1 MFPRGRG
8 PHSCVFVPSGPPF
21 AHATNVLQRV
31 PWPLPPPADSCY
43 TTRAGV
49 QDLKVRSAVSAART
63 SLWLATTTPRA
74 HGHAR
79 PVSLIWLLPYPGLC
93 PWLRERQGP
102 TREAIRKRALGVDHQ
117 AATRPRCATPLYRP
131 GTRQP
136 RRCMR
141 GTALTST
148 HHHYRHCCASRR
160 GGPPPPLRPTPA
172 PRHSL
177 HPPAAIRGSKLRRA
191 ATHTSYL
198 TTRRSGWAPPARRHE
213 QPHLICICRM
223 VAQSTLFF
231 LTRYFSCC
239 TQAAERCAPRNDCR
253 RRWLDSWRAGGTSAG
268 AVDPT
273 AADCIPTRR
282 AVSVYLVPPAIAP
295 KGVPAVVRLW
305 PLRTS

>member
-1 MFPRGRG
+1 MTSYNHAQSPWSRSPRIPNLAASIPRVVPVVARASR
-8 PHSCVFVPSGPPF
+8 PHTGGD
-21 AHATNVLQRV
+21 TE
-31 PWPLPPPADSCY
+31 
-43 TTRAGV
+43 
-49 QDLKVRSAVSAART
+49 
-63 SLWLATTTPRA
+63 
-74 HGHAR
+74 AR
-79 PVSLIWLLPYPGLC
+79 PGSGSPSC
-93 PWLRERQGP
+93 H
-102 TREAIRKRALGVDHQ
+102 AAAMRK
-117 AATRPRCATPLYRP
+117 TPLYRP

>member
-117 AATRPRCATPLYRP
+117 AATRPRCAKNLCIDLGHGSHGAACGERLSH
-131 GTRQP
+131 P
-136 RRCMR
+136 R
-141 GTALTST
+141 
-148 HHHYRHCCASRR
+148 
-160 GGPPPPLRPTPA
+160 
-172 PRHSL
+172 
-177 HPPAAIRGSKLRRA
+177 
-191 ATHTSYL
+191 
-198 TTRRSGWAPPARRHE
+198 TTTTV
-213 QPHLICICRM
+213 I
-223 VAQSTLFF
+223 VV
-231 LTRYFSCC
+231 
-239 TQAAERCAPRNDCR
+239 
-253 RRWLDSWRAGGTSAG
+253 RAGGEVRHHPFDRRRRHGTLSTRLPRSAAPSYEGQRHTPRTSPPGAVAGHHPRGDTNSPTSFASAG
-268 AVDPT
+268 WWHK
-273 AADCIPTRR
+273 
-282 AVSVYLVPPAIAP
+282 AP
-295 KGVPAVVRLW
+295 F
-305 PLRTS
+305 SF